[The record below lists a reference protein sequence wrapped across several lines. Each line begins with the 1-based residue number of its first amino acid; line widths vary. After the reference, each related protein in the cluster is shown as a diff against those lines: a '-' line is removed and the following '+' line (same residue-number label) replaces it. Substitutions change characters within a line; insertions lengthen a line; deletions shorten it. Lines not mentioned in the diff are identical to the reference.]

1 MWSNT
6 ARDYARGSGGEERR
20 RRERHGPVAGGPG
33 AGGEQRA
40 RRQAREA
47 AALAGEV
54 RLVGVAGGEG
64 ELREVGCAGGLAG
77 EREEALEAEH
87 PLQRL
92 GAVADGVVEAAA
104 QLALA
109 ETHVRRDALDRRP
122 RRGRPQRRGAHE
134 RVELVRRRQLPHDA
148 GDERGDRRGRRG
160 GALETG
166 GGAAGGARA
175 PRPRTAAVHVPPRA
189 AR

>member
-109 ETHVRRDALDRRP
+109 ETHVLRDALDRRP
-122 RRGRPQRRGAHE
+122 GRGRPPRPPRRA
-134 RVELVRRRQLPHDA
+134 RRRPGA
-148 GDERGDRRGRRG
+148 GPP
-160 GALETG
+160 A
-166 GGAAGGARA
+166 A
-175 PRPRTAAVHVPPRA
+175 PRRAGAGRARPPAAAASPRRRRA
-189 AR
+189 RRPLRPAW

>member
-6 ARDYARGSGGEERR
+6 ARDYARGSGGEQRR
-20 RRERHGPVAGGPG
+20 CRERHGPVAGGPG

-40 RRQAREA
+40 RREAREA

-109 ETHVRRDALDRRP
+109 ETPVRRDALARRP
-122 RRGRPQRRGAHE
+122 RSGGGRG
-134 RVELVRRRQLPHDA
+134 
-148 GDERGDRRGRRG
+148 G
-160 GALETG
+160 GALARAAPPPAPRAPPPPPRGGRPPPAAGRG
-166 GGAAGGARA
+166 GGGPA
-175 PRPRTAAVHVPPRA
+175 PPRGG
-189 AR
+189 